1 MILGTSLWPIAS
13 PFHVV
18 CQAGGKARKM
28 VKQRNPCYI
37 MIHECDLMTNTDF
50 NKTENLSKDAL
61 DKIKNYSKMQIMEI
75 VTRLNRV
82 TT

>member
-1 MILGTSLWPIAS
+1 
-13 PFHVV
+13 
-18 CQAGGKARKM
+18 
-28 VKQRNPCYI
+28 

>member
-13 PFHVV
+13 LFHVV
-18 CQAGGKARKM
+18 CLAGGKARKM
-28 VKQRNPCYI
+28 VKQRNI

-61 DKIKNYSKMQIMEI
+61 DKIKNYWNCDQTEQGNN
-75 VTRLNRV
+75 LNRSDQ
-82 TT
+82 TL

>member
-13 PFHVV
+13 LFHVV
-18 CQAGGKARKM
+18 CLAGGKARKM
-28 VKQRNPCYI
+28 VKQRNI

-75 VTRLNRV
+75 VTRLNWV

>member
-1 MILGTSLWPIAS
+1 MILGTSIWPIAS
-13 PFHVV
+13 LFHVV
-18 CQAGGKARKM
+18 CLAGGKARKIM
-28 VKQRNPCYI
+28 KQRNPCYI
-37 MIHECDLMTNTDF
+37 TIHECDLMTNTDF

-61 DKIKNYSKMQIMEI
+61 DKIKNYSKVQIIEI

>member
-28 VKQRNPCYI
+28 VKQRNI